1 MPIYEYRCEACGAQH
16 EIVQKIT
23 DEPLTV
29 CPSCSGQ
36 MKKLISSTSFVL
48 KGTGWYV
55 TDFASKDKKK
65 EPSADSSAAPAAAKA
80 APADQ

>member
-23 DEPLTV
+23 DEPLSV
-29 CPSCSGQ
+29 CPSCSGK
-36 MKKLISSTSFVL
+36 MKKMVSSTSFVL

-55 TDFASKDKKK
+55 TDYASKDRKK
-65 EPSADSSAAPAAAKA
+65 ESSAGSSSSTAASKTSASE
-80 APADQ
+80 